1 MRKIVATALFGL
13 LAACGSSDE
22 ETTTFKTGDGDTITL
37 AQREGEN
44 ASWPEGFSPY
54 PDAEVVSDM
63 SMGTDDSS
71 SQIIT
76 FESGDSPDDIAD
88 FYREQA
94 KAAGFTINMD
104 FKTDGDRLL
113 TAEAPDGRTF
123 AMNTDTVADIT
134 EVSLSIN
141 GGG

>member
-1 MRKIVATALFGL
+1 MRKIVATALLGL
-13 LAACGSSDE
+13 LAACGSNE
-22 ETTTFKTGDGDTITL
+22 EDTTSFKTADGDTVTI

-54 PDAEVVSDM
+54 PGAQVVSDM
-63 SMGTDDSS
+63 SMGTDDASG
-71 SQIIT
+71 QIIT
-76 FESGDSPDDIAD
+76 FESDDAPDDIAD
-88 FYREQA
+88 FYRKEA
-94 KAAGFTINMD
+94 EAAGFTINMD

-123 AMNTDTVADIT
+123 AMNTDTAADIT

-141 GGG
+141 AGG